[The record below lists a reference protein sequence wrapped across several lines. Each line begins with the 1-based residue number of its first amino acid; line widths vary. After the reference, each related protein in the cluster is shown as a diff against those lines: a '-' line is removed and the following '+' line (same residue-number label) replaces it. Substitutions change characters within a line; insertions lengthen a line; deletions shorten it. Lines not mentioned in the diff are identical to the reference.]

1 MSSEFYGSL
10 IFIGLLLGGFWLIS
24 AISMRQYRAYVGQH
38 VEETRKLTK
47 AQEATLAAVRSQTA
61 ALERI
66 AVALEARARP

>member
-10 IFIGLLLGGFWLIS
+10 TFLGLLLGGLWLIS

-38 VEETRKLTK
+38 VEETRKLTD
-47 AQEATLAAVRSQTA
+47 AQEATLAAVQKQTV

-66 AVALEARARP
+66 AAALEARRER